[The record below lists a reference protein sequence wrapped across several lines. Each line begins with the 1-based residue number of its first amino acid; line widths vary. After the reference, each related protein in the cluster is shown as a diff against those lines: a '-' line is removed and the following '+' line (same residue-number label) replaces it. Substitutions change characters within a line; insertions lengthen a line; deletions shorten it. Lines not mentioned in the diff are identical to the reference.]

1 MKFLCLGY
9 IDESKWGEMSESKQA
24 AFVEECF
31 TYDDELRRGTH
42 FLRGEG
48 LQSSQNAV
56 TLRGQGE
63 QAMVI
68 DGPFAET
75 KEQLGGILLLE
86 ARDLNHAINLISK
99 HPMIRLGAFEVRPLD
114 ETMNAMIE
122 ERSES
127 CGALDSQNK
136 A

>member
-9 IDESKWGEMSESKQA
+9 IDESKWGEMSEAEQA
-24 AFVEECF
+24 AFIEECF
-31 TYDDELRRGTH
+31 SGDDELRRGGH

-48 LQSSQNAV
+48 LQGTQNAA
-56 TLRGQGE
+56 TLRWQGE
-63 QAMVI
+63 QAVVV

-86 ARDLNHAINLISK
+86 ARDFNQAIALISK

-122 ERSES
+122 ERS
-127 CGALDSQNK
+127 SQIFSN
-136 A
+136 

>member
-9 IDESKWGEMSESKQA
+9 IDESKWSETAEAEQS
-24 AFVEECF
+24 AFIEECF
-31 TYDDELRRGTH
+31 AYDDELRRGGH

-48 LQSSQNAV
+48 LQSTQNAA

-63 QAMVI
+63 QAMVV
-68 DGPFAET
+68 DGPYAET

-86 ARDLNHAINLISK
+86 ARDLNHAIAMMSK

-122 ERSES
+122 ER
-127 CGALDSQNK
+127 LSQISSS
-136 A
+136 